1 MAVRLLGGVVILN
14 QQQVGRQAALAWLRQ
29 AGRQAGMTAVH
40 VRSLPPAL
48 LPAPPSAHSCPV
60 AGKTKLQGF
69 FVGAVMKESKG
80 RANPAELNRILME
93 RLNAPPS

>member
-1 MAVRLLGGVVILN
+1 MRASEAVLWGCGTTATQHPSRLRSPHLLQPFAVFPPTHRSDSRLP
-14 QQQVGRQAALAWLRQ
+14 RQ
-29 AGRQAGMTAVH
+29 
-40 VRSLPPAL
+40 
-48 LPAPPSAHSCPV
+48 PSHA

-80 RANPAELNRILME
+80 RANPAELNKILMQ